1 MCNVCMRM
9 STGKYII
16 RLLII
21 FHPGQVWMC
30 WMFHKISSA
39 NKVKILWIRKN
50 NYIIFWLWNVYYY
63 NILSGKNK
71 YYAEEIYI
79 YRLSNTNSTKTLE
92 LRCSVRVSSSCSTS
106 DTRRVGLGGLWSLT
120 PLSTIYIFKLYH
132 GDQFHWWRK
141 HEKTT
146 DLPQVTDS
154 LYHIMLYRVHL
165 TMRGIW
171 TQTSYPS
178 CKVYIDGTTRGKYG

>member
-21 FHPGQVWMC
+21 IHPGHVWMC

-39 NKVKILWIRKN
+39 NKENILWIRKNNYIILWIRKN

-79 YRLSNTNSTKTLE
+79 HRSSNFTYNE
-92 LRCSVRVSSSCSTS
+92 RSVNFAYNARFSNFARVWKVIDYMSI
-106 DTRRVGLGGLWSLT
+106 VLWRQISLMI
-120 PLSTIYIFKLYH
+120 L
-132 GDQFHWWRK
+132 
-141 HEKTT
+141 
-146 DLPQVTDS
+146 
-154 LYHIMLYRVHL
+154 
-165 TMRGIW
+165 IW
-171 TQTSYPS
+171 P
-178 CKVYIDGTTRGKYG
+178 